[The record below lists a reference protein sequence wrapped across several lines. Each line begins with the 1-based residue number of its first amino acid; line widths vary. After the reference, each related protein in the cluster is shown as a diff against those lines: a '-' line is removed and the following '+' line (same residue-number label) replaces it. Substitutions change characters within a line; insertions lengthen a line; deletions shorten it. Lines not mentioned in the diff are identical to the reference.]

1 MTIREYIDKAINS
14 GNKVT
19 IKYVKFDGSLSTR
32 TISELEYSD
41 EFGDDYI
48 SAFCH
53 MRQERRTFKISRIRE
68 IDGIS
73 STIETRTVGVVKTAY
88 NPQSSSSIGGNNSK
102 SSYSTTNGIF
112 ASLPKFADNNSKS
125 SYSTTNTQQIN
136 VVTPHSV
143 NISTSSNSNSSTQKR
158 SEGCYIAT
166 MAYGDYN
173 HPKVMVLRRY
183 RDNILAKSTYGR
195 AFIKTYYWLSP
206 KLVKILS
213 NHKRIN
219 SIIRCLLDKV
229 VEKLS
234 V

>member
-48 SAFCH
+48 TAFCH

-73 STIETRTVGVVKTAY
+73 STIETRTVGVVKTEY
-88 NPQSSSSIGGNNSK
+88 NPQSSNSIGG
-102 SSYSTTNGIF
+102 
-112 ASLPKFADNNSKS
+112 NNSKS

-136 VVTPHSV
+136 VVKPHSV
-143 NISTSSNSNSSTQKR
+143 NISISSNSNSSTQKR

-213 NHKRIN
+213 NHKRIS
-219 SIIRCLLDKV
+219 SIIRCLLDKI

>member
-1 MTIREYIDKAINS
+1 MCYMTIREYIDKAINS

-48 SAFCH
+48 TAFCH

-73 STIETRTVGVVKTAY
+73 SITEVKSIGVTKSAY
-88 NPQSSSSIGGNNSK
+88 NPQTSNSAGSSNSK
-102 SSYSTTNGIF
+102 SS
-112 ASLPKFADNNSKS
+112 LP
-125 SYSTTNTQQIN
+125 STTNTQHIN
-136 VVTPHSV
+136 VVKPHSV

-213 NHKRIN
+213 NHKRIS
-219 SIIRCLLDKV
+219 SIIRCLLDKI

>member
-1 MTIREYIDKAINS
+1 MCYMTIKEYIDKAINS

-88 NPQSSSSIGGNNSK
+88 NPQSSSSIGG
-102 SSYSTTNGIF
+102 
-112 ASLPKFADNNSKS
+112 NNSKS

>member
-1 MTIREYIDKAINS
+1 MCYMTIKEYIDKAINS

-53 MRQERRTFKISRIRE
+53 MRQEQRTFKISRIRE

-102 SSYSTTNGIF
+102 SSYSTTN
-112 ASLPKFADNNSKS
+112 
-125 SYSTTNTQQIN
+125 TQQIN
-136 VVTPHSV
+136 VVKPHSV
-143 NISTSSNSNSSTQKR
+143 NISTYSNSNSSTQKK

-166 MAYGDYN
+166 MVYGDYD
-173 HPKVMVLRRY
+173 HSQVLVLRKF
-183 RDNILAKSTYGR
+183 RDDKLLTNILGR
-195 AFIKTYYWLSP
+195 IFVKLYYWTSP
-206 KLVKILS
+206 KLVKILQ
-213 NHKRIN
+213 NHKLIN
-219 SIIRCLLDKV
+219 IVIRKILDGFIYMI
-229 VEKLS
+229 E
-234 V
+234 

>member
-88 NPQSSSSIGGNNSK
+88 NPQSSNSIGG
-102 SSYSTTNGIF
+102 
-112 ASLPKFADNNSKS
+112 NNSKS

-219 SIIRCLLDKV
+219 SIIRCLLDKIA
-229 VEKLS
+229 EKLS

>member
-1 MTIREYIDKAINS
+1 MTIKEYIDKAINS

-53 MRQERRTFKISRIRE
+53 MRQEQRTFKISRIRE

-102 SSYSTTNGIF
+102 SSYSTTN
-112 ASLPKFADNNSKS
+112 
-125 SYSTTNTQQIN
+125 TQQIN
-136 VVTPHSV
+136 VVKPHSV
-143 NISTSSNSNSSTQKR
+143 NISTYSNSNSSTQKK

-166 MAYGDYN
+166 MVYGDYD
-173 HPKVMVLRRY
+173 HSQVLVLRKF
-183 RDNILAKSTYGR
+183 RDDKLLTNILGR
-195 AFIKTYYWLSP
+195 IFVKLYYCTSP
-206 KLVKILS
+206 KLVKILQ
-213 NHKRIN
+213 NHKLIN
-219 SIIRCLLDKV
+219 IVIRKILDGFIYMI
-229 VEKLS
+229 E
-234 V
+234 

>member
-1 MTIREYIDKAINS
+1 MTIKEYIDKAINS

-88 NPQSSSSIGGNNSK
+88 NPQSSNSIGG
-102 SSYSTTNGIF
+102 
-112 ASLPKFADNNSKS
+112 NNSKS

-136 VVTPHSV
+136 VVKPHSV

-166 MAYGDYN
+166 MVYGDYD
-173 HPKVMVLRRY
+173 HPQVVVLRRF
-183 RDNILAKSTYGR
+183 RDNRLLTNLPGQVFVKL
-195 AFIKTYYWLSP
+195 YYLISP
-206 KLVKILS
+206 KLVKILH
-213 NHKRIN
+213 NHQYIN
-219 SIIRCLLDKV
+219 KGIRKILDRFISMV
-229 VEKLS
+229 D
-234 V
+234 

>member
-1 MTIREYIDKAINS
+1 MCYMTIREYIDKAINS

-48 SAFCH
+48 TAFCH

-73 STIETRTVGVVKTAY
+73 STIETRTVGVVKTEY
-88 NPQSSSSIGGNNSK
+88 NPQSSNSIGG
-102 SSYSTTNGIF
+102 
-112 ASLPKFADNNSKS
+112 NNSKS

>member
-1 MTIREYIDKAINS
+1 MTIKEYIDKAINS

-48 SAFCH
+48 TAFCH

-88 NPQSSSSIGGNNSK
+88 NPQSSNSIGG
-102 SSYSTTNGIF
+102 
-112 ASLPKFADNNSKS
+112 NNSKS

-136 VVTPHSV
+136 VVKPHSV

-213 NHKRIN
+213 NHKRIS
-219 SIIRCLLDKV
+219 SIIRCLLDKI

-234 V
+234 I

>member
-48 SAFCH
+48 TAFCH

-73 STIETRTVGVVKTAY
+73 STIETRTVGVVKTEY
-88 NPQSSSSIGGNNSK
+88 NPQSSNSIGG
-102 SSYSTTNGIF
+102 
-112 ASLPKFADNNSKS
+112 NNSKS

>member
-1 MTIREYIDKAINS
+1 MRRYIDNAIRT
-14 GNKVT
+14 GKTVT
-19 IKYVKFDGSLSTR
+19 IKYIKFEG
-32 TISELEYSD
+32 EYSVRQISD
-41 EFGDDYI
+41 IQYSSEFGDDYI
-48 SAFCH
+48 DAFCH
-53 MRQERRTFKISRIRE
+53 KRQERRTFRLSRI
-68 IDGIS
+68 ISVDGVTQHH
-73 STIETRTVGVVKTAY
+73 STPSLPKKEKTAY
-88 NPQSSSSIGGNNSK
+88 TGSSSSSLNSK
-102 SSYSTTNGIF
+102 PEQTTRLNSSYSQPTRVPM
-112 ASLPKFADNNSKS
+112 S
-125 SYSTTNTQQIN
+125 
-136 VVTPHSV
+136 
-143 NISTSSNSNSSTQKR
+143 SSTKK

-213 NHKRIN
+213 NRKRIN
-219 SIIRCLLDKV
+219 SVIRWMLDKI

>member
-19 IKYVKFDGSLSTR
+19 IKYVKFDGSRSTR

-88 NPQSSSSIGGNNSK
+88 NPQSFNSIGGK
-102 SSYSTTNGIF
+102 
-112 ASLPKFADNNSKS
+112 
-125 SYSTTNTQQIN
+125 
-136 VVTPHSV
+136 
-143 NISTSSNSNSSTQKR
+143 
-158 SEGCYIAT
+158 
-166 MAYGDYN
+166 
-173 HPKVMVLRRY
+173 
-183 RDNILAKSTYGR
+183 
-195 AFIKTYYWLSP
+195 
-206 KLVKILS
+206 
-213 NHKRIN
+213 
-219 SIIRCLLDKV
+219 
-229 VEKLS
+229 
-234 V
+234 

>member
-102 SSYSTTNGIF
+102 SSYSTTN
-112 ASLPKFADNNSKS
+112 
-125 SYSTTNTQQIN
+125 TQQIN

-143 NISTSSNSNSSTQKR
+143 NISTYSNSNSSTQKK

-166 MAYGDYN
+166 MVYGDYD
-173 HPKVMVLRRY
+173 HSQVLVLRKF
-183 RDNILAKSTYGR
+183 RDDKLLTNIPGR
-195 AFIKTYYWLSP
+195 IFVKLYYWTSP
-206 KLVKILS
+206 KLVKILQ
-213 NHKRIN
+213 NHKLIN
-219 SIIRCLLDKV
+219 IVIRKILDGFIYMI
-229 VEKLS
+229 E
-234 V
+234 

>member
-48 SAFCH
+48 TAFCH

-73 STIETRTVGVVKTAY
+73 STIETRTVGVVKTEY
-88 NPQSSSSIGGNNSK
+88 NPQSSNSIGG
-102 SSYSTTNGIF
+102 
-112 ASLPKFADNNSKS
+112 NNSKS

-213 NHKRIN
+213 NHKRIS
-219 SIIRCLLDKV
+219 SIIRCLLDKI

>member
-1 MTIREYIDKAINS
+1 MCYMTIREYIDKAINS

-73 STIETRTVGVVKTAY
+73 STIETRTVGVVKTEY
-88 NPQSSSSIGGNNSK
+88 NQQSSSSIGG
-102 SSYSTTNGIF
+102 
-112 ASLPKFADNNSKS
+112 NNSKS

>member
-88 NPQSSSSIGGNNSK
+88 NPQSSSSIGG
-102 SSYSTTNGIF
+102 
-112 ASLPKFADNNSKS
+112 NNSKS

>member
-73 STIETRTVGVVKTAY
+73 STIETRTDGVVKTAY
-88 NPQSSSSIGGNNSK
+88 NPQSSSSIGG
-102 SSYSTTNGIF
+102 
-112 ASLPKFADNNSKS
+112 NNSKS

-195 AFIKTYYWLSP
+195 AFIKIYYWLSP

>member
-48 SAFCH
+48 TAFCH

-88 NPQSSSSIGGNNSK
+88 NPQSSNSIGG
-102 SSYSTTNGIF
+102 
-112 ASLPKFADNNSKS
+112 NNSKS

-136 VVTPHSV
+136 VVKPHSV

-213 NHKRIN
+213 NHKRIS